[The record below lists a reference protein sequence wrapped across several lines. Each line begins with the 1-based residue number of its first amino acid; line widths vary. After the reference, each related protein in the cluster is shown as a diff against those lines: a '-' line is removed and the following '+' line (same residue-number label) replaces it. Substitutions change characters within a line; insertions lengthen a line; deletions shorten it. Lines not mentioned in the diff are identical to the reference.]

1 MKTKEEILSK
11 HTGEE
16 GIYLT
21 HGTIRG
27 SDALD
32 AMEEYADQFRQPV
45 VIKSVCPNCGSEE
58 YYTENK
64 TNVCSKCS
72 RYF

>member
-1 MKTKEEILSK
+1 MKTAEEILSK

-27 SDALD
+27 GDALD
-32 AMEEYADQFRQPV
+32 AMKEYADQFKYDFS
-45 VIKSVCPNCGSEE
+45 KSCKCKESPGATWCC
-58 YYTENK
+58 
-64 TNVCSKCS
+64 NVCGLPTNEKILK
-72 RYF
+72 